1 MSAPTLFTSG
11 DRLGKYVVDR
21 LLGRGGMGEVY
32 LVSDPAS
39 RTRYAAKVLQPEMTG
54 DPAYLEKF
62 LTEGRLACRIHHAN
76 VVGVIDA
83 AVDPATGLAYMVM
96 EYIDGGSVEDLIRR
110 GERPAWEWAAAITLA
125 VAEALTAAERAGIVH
140 RDIKPDNIMLTSS
153 GGVKLA
159 DLGIARRNTEPESPD
174 EKRFGTPAYI
184 SPEQC
189 RRGSV
194 VDGRSDIYSLGATLF
209 ELLTGRPPYSGN
221 TPLEVVT
228 AMLQTPVPDPRRFNP
243 ELPAS
248 ISVLTMRMLAKDP
261 AQRPRNA
268 RELIRELHKLPG
280 VGAPVPEPKVSAL
293 MEWFT
298 PDYRTR
304 KRVLCASILVA
315 AALVIALV
323 PLPPPGPRP
332 VETDPRSAEIKAEC
346 SAAIRKLT
354 QENRQLE
361 REIAMYRS
369 YGASPEQR
377 FLKALF
383 LRFDLRAARLWY
395 DIGVR
400 PADRIRSEWF
410 PLEREPQPPT
420 PEYIREAADFLEER
434 QLIFSENDFE
444 RLIAGAVHGEA
455 SERKYA
461 LHILTIL
468 AASAH
473 NRASWPQPLAL
484 AEKEI
489 AQLEPA
495 ARNNPMRAVD
505 LARLKELLQE

>member
-1 MSAPTLFTSG
+1 MSAPTLFAPG

-39 RTRYAAKVLQPEMTG
+39 RTRYAAKVLLPEMTG

-83 AVDPATGLAYMVM
+83 AVDPATGLAYMIM

-110 GERPAWEWAAAITLA
+110 GERPTWEWAAAIALA

-159 DLGIARRNTEPESPD
+159 DLGIARRNTDPENPD
-174 EKRFGTPAYI
+174 ERRFGTPAYI

-243 ELPAS
+243 ELPAPVS
-248 ISVLTMRMLAKDP
+248 ALVMRMLAKDP

-268 RELIRELHKLPG
+268 RELIREFHKLPG
-280 VGAPVPEPKVSAL
+280 VGAPDPEPKNSAL
-293 MEWFT
+293 REWFT

-304 KRVLCASILVA
+304 KRVLCASILVV
-315 AALVIALV
+315 AALAVALV
-323 PLPPPGPRP
+323 PLPQPGPRP
-332 VETDPRSAEIKAEC
+332 VETDPRSDEIGREC
-346 SAAIRKLT
+346 SAAIHSLT
-354 QENRQLE
+354 QANRQLE

-383 LRFDLRAARLWY
+383 LRFDLRAAQLWY

-410 PLEREPQPPT
+410 PLEQEPQPLT
-420 PEYIREAADFLEER
+420 PEYIREAADFLEEK
-434 QLIFSENDFE
+434 QLVFSENDFE
-444 RLIAGAVHGEA
+444 RLVAGAVHGEA
-455 SERKYA
+455 AERKYA
-461 LHILTIL
+461 LQILAIL
-468 AASAH
+468 AASPH
-473 NRASWPQPLAL
+473 NRAVWPQPLAL
-484 AEKEI
+484 VDKEI

-495 ARNNPMRAVD
+495 ARNNPLRAVD